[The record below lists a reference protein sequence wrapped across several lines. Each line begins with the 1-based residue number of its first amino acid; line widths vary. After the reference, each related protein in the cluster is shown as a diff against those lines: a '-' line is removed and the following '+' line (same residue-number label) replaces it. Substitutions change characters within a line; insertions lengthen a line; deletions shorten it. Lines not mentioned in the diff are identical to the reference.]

1 MVVWIVVAAVVVVV
15 FLFAIVTY
23 NHLVRLR
30 NEAETG
36 WANIDVQ
43 LKRRADLV
51 PNLVE
56 AVRAYAAHEAETF
69 DSVTKA
75 RAAALQASGPA
86 QAAQADAA
94 LSGPLNR
101 LIAVSEAYPQLRAS
115 ENFLKLQ
122 EELADIED
130 KLAAARRY
138 YNQTVYRFNSV
149 QQTFPS
155 VLVARPFGFHERQ
168 FFETDQRDPVDV
180 SFARSVTLKEQIRAN
195 RWRTLWL
202 LFLFAVLVGLIGV
215 ILAYAFRPSLLIV
228 VGIVGIVYGIFSWI
242 SAGKIVASA
251 TGAQPAGRAQYPRLY
266 HVVETVALAAGLT
279 QPPPIYIVDDTAP
292 NAFAAGRSLDTA
304 YVCVTT
310 GLLELMDERELEGVI
325 AHELSHIRNRDVR
338 LMSLVAVLVG
348 VVALLSDFLFR
359 ISIFGGGRKSG
370 GTAGLIAFALG
381 LAALALAPIAAVL
394 IQLAVS
400 RRREYLADASAAEI
414 TGDGEGLALALRKLE
429 LDTTET
435 RHASRAVAHLYI
447 ENPLNQASGMRRTM
461 RSLFDTHPPL
471 AARIAA
477 LEEAGGFRL
486 PPA

>member
-1 MVVWIVVAAVVVVV
+1 MVVWIVVAAVVVVL
-15 FLFAIVTY
+15 FLFAIATY

-180 SFARSVTLKEQIRAN
+180 SFARA
-195 RWRTLWL
+195 
-202 LFLFAVLVGLIGV
+202 
-215 ILAYAFRPSLLIV
+215 
-228 VGIVGIVYGIFSWI
+228 
-242 SAGKIVASA
+242 
-251 TGAQPAGRAQYPRLY
+251 
-266 HVVETVALAAGLT
+266 
-279 QPPPIYIVDDTAP
+279 
-292 NAFAAGRSLDTA
+292 
-304 YVCVTT
+304 
-310 GLLELMDERELEGVI
+310 
-325 AHELSHIRNRDVR
+325 
-338 LMSLVAVLVG
+338 
-348 VVALLSDFLFR
+348 
-359 ISIFGGGRKSG
+359 
-370 GTAGLIAFALG
+370 
-381 LAALALAPIAAVL
+381 
-394 IQLAVS
+394 
-400 RRREYLADASAAEI
+400 
-414 TGDGEGLALALRKLE
+414 
-429 LDTTET
+429 
-435 RHASRAVAHLYI
+435 
-447 ENPLNQASGMRRTM
+447 
-461 RSLFDTHPPL
+461 
-471 AARIAA
+471 
-477 LEEAGGFRL
+477 
-486 PPA
+486 